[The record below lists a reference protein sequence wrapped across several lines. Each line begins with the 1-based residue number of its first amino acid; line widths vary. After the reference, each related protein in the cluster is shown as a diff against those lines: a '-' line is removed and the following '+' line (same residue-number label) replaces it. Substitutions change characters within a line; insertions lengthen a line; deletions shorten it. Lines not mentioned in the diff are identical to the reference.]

1 MISMLMSGDSMEEII
16 DKISESV
23 PMSDNE
29 YMGRDGLL
37 RCKVCTEPVQT
48 KIEIFGK
55 EKIVRCICSCKVKE
69 RDAEKEISMIQER
82 MKKRRICFAESNM
95 ATWTFENADKTD
107 LTDAMKNYVD
117 NFPEFRKNGQGL
129 LLYGPVGT
137 GKSYSAACVANA
149 LIDKDYSVLMT
160 NFASLV
166 NQLQGMFEGKQE
178 YINSLNRYSL
188 LIIDDLGAE
197 RSTEYMAEQVFNII
211 DSRYRSGLP
220 MIITT
225 NLTADE
231 LKKPQAVAY
240 ARIYDRVLERCHP
253 VKVDGNSRRKDK
265 LRKSYD
271 DMQQKLGLKGV

>member
-1 MISMLMSGDSMEEII
+1 MEELI
-16 DKISESV
+16 DKISDSV
-23 PMSDNE
+23 PVSDDE

-37 RCKVCTEPVQT
+37 HCKKCTQPVQT

-55 EKIVRCICSCKVKE
+55 ERIVRCICECRVKE
-69 RDAEKEISMIQER
+69 KAADKEYEKIQER
-82 MKKRRICFAESNM
+82 MKKRRVCFAETNM
-95 ATWTFENADKTD
+95 STWTFENGDRTE
-107 LTDAMKNYVD
+107 LTEALKNYVD
-117 NFPEFRKNGQGL
+117 KFPEFRKDGQGL

-178 YINSLNRYSL
+178 YINSLSRYSL

-197 RSTEYMAEQVFNII
+197 RSTEYMAEQVYNII

-225 NLTADE
+225 NLTAEE
-231 LKKPQAVAY
+231 LKKPQDVAY

-253 VKVDGNSRRKDK
+253 VKVDGSSRRRDNLKNGF
-265 LRKSYD
+265 D

>member
-1 MISMLMSGDSMEEII
+1 MEEII
-16 DKISESV
+16 DRISESV

-48 KIEIFGK
+48 EIEIFGK
-55 EKIVRCICSCKVKE
+55 KKIVRCICSCRVKE
-69 RDAEKEISMIQER
+69 RAADNERLKIQER
-82 MKKRRICFAESNM
+82 IKKRKVCFAESNM
-95 ATWTFENADKTD
+95 ATWTFENGDKTE
-107 LTDAMKNYVD
+107 LTEALKNYVD
-117 NFPEFRKNGQGL
+117 KFTEFRKDGQGL

-149 LIDKDYSVLMT
+149 LIDRDYSVLMT

-166 NQLQGMFEGKQE
+166 NQLQGMFEGRQE
-178 YINSLNRYSL
+178 YINSLSRYSL

-231 LKKPQAVAY
+231 LKNPQDVAY

-253 VKVDGNSRRKDK
+253 IKIDGKSIRKEK
-265 LRKSYD
+265 LRKGFD